1 MIDPT
6 VVAFIK
12 TLEILMAFLV
22 QIVIMKEVPNY
33 LEIIGAILVALS
45 VASIAIQDYMSLKNK
60 K

>member
-12 TLEILMAFLV
+12 TLEIIMAFLV
-22 QIVIMKEVPNY
+22 QIVVMKEVPNY
-33 LEIIGAILVALS
+33 LEIIGAILVTIS
-45 VASIAIQDYMSLKNK
+45 VASIAVQDYLSLKNK